1 MMLHREK
8 KRGKL
13 RAFFGDT
20 DMVLWG
26 LCFCASV
33 FGCILVFSATV
44 GAGGGKSGYLVQF
57 IASAVGLCIAFFMS
71 RVDYHDI
78 CKLWFVWLGLAV
90 FLVLLTF
97 TPLGLNVSGTDD
109 TAWLGFPIRNPRITF
124 QPSEFLKIAFI
135 LSFATHLDK
144 VKETLNRPLT
154 LLMLCLH
161 GGFACGLIFLQG
173 DDGTALVFAFI
184 FAAMLFAAGLHLGYF
199 VAAFG
204 AIAVAVPILWSHMDE
219 QKKARF
225 LSLIQVEEYAKT
237 EGWQQ
242 AHGLSA
248 IGSGRLWGLGFLKGE
263 NVDLF
268 ARNNDFIFTVAGEEM
283 GFIGGTVLLL
293 LLFLI
298 ILRVLYAAR
307 TAEDYTGMLI
317 CSGMAALLAA
327 QSLIN
332 LGMVLRVLP
341 VVGITLPFFS
351 AGGSSVATL
360 YLGMGLVMSVYCQS
374 RMRSGGL
381 FSKKR

>member
-1 MMLHREK
+1 MLRREK

-13 RAFFGDT
+13 QTFFGDT
-20 DMVLWG
+20 DAVLWT
-26 LCFCASV
+26 LCLLASV
-33 FGCILVFSATV
+33 YGCVLVYSAAV
-44 GAGGGKSGYLVQF
+44 GAGTGKSGYLVQF
-57 IASAVGLCIAFFMS
+57 IASAVGLCIAFLMS
-71 RVDYHDI
+71 RIDYHDL
-78 CKLWFVWLGLAV
+78 CDLWYVWAGIAV

-124 QPSEFLKIAFI
+124 QPSELLKIAFI

-144 VKETLNRPLT
+144 VKDTINRPLT
-154 LLMLCLH
+154 LLTLCLH
-161 GGFACGLIFLQG
+161 GGLACGLIFLQG

-199 VAAFG
+199 AAAFG
-204 AIAVAVPILWSHMDE
+204 AVAVAVPLLWPHLDE
-219 QKKARF
+219 QKQARF
-225 LSLIQVEEYAKT
+225 LALVKVDEYAQT

-248 IGSGRLWGLGFLKGE
+248 IGSGRLRGLGLLHGE
-263 NVDLF
+263 NTDLF
-268 ARNNDFIFTVAGEEM
+268 ARNNDFIFTVAGEEL
-283 GFIGGTVLLL
+283 GFLGGAALLL
-293 LLFLI
+293 LLLCI
-298 ILRVLYAAR
+298 ILRVLHNAR
-307 TAEDYTGMLI
+307 TAADFKGTLI